1 MSRLKISSS
10 FRDPSGF
17 LFIENG
23 EIYRQI
29 NQSYRA
35 HYDYFIKSSLYNNLV
50 ESNLLVKQTE
60 IPQDMAGGSPNHYPD
75 YYKLIKPEPVPFIS
89 YPHEWCF
96 DELKDAALATL
107 KIQQVALKHGMSLKD
122 ASAFNIQFKNGRPVL
137 IDTLSF
143 EKYKVGSPWI
153 AYRQFCQHFLGPLAL
168 MYYRDYRL
176 NQLFRIYIDGLPL
189 DLVSALLPKRTFC
202 RIAILIHIHLHAKAQ
217 KYYSHRTLDKTK
229 QNVKR
234 QSMFGIIDNLEA
246 TIRKFTYKLPESEWS
261 NYYEDIH
268 YSSAALS
275 HKSTLVLHVLDR
287 LKPKIVWDLGA
298 NTGLF
303 SRLASNRG
311 IPTVAFDID
320 HAAVTRNYREC
331 REKNQTNLLPLV
343 LDLANP
349 TSGFGWGNQERMSL
363 RERGPADLVLAL
375 ALMHHLRISNN
386 IPLEKIAQFFAELC
400 QWCLIEYIPKTDP
413 MAQRLLENRED
424 IFQDYH
430 EKEFEQCFN
439 NYFQQMTRYDID
451 DSDRKLHLYQK
462 R

>member
-1 MSRLKISSS
+1 MIREKVSSS

-35 HYDYFIKSSLYNNLV
+35 HYDYFVESGLYEYLLENNL
-50 ESNLLVKQTE
+50 LIKQTE
-60 IPQDMAGGSPNHYPD
+60 ISQDLKGSSQN
-75 YYKLIKPEPVPFIS
+75 YYKLIKPEPIPFIS

-107 KIQQVALKHGMSLKD
+107 KIQKVALEHGMSLKD
-122 ASAFNIQFKNGRPVL
+122 ASAFNIQFKDGRPVL

-143 EKYKVGSPWI
+143 EKYKVGAPWI

-217 KYYSHRTLDKTK
+217 KYYSHRILDKTK
-229 QNVKR
+229 PNVKQ
-234 QSMFGIIDNLEA
+234 QSMFGIIDNLEVA
-246 TIRKFTYKLPESEWS
+246 IRKFTYKLPESEWS

-275 HKSTLVLHVLDR
+275 HKSTLVSNVIDR
-287 LKPKIVWDLGA
+287 LKPQTVWDLGA

-311 IPTVAFDID
+311 IPTLAFDID

-349 TSGFGWGNQERMSL
+349 TSGFGWANQERMSL
-363 RERGPADLVLAL
+363 RERGPVDLAL
-375 ALMHHLRISNN
+375 ALALLHHLRISNN
-386 IPLEKIAQFFAELC
+386 IPLEKIARFFAELC
-400 QWCLIEYIPKTDP
+400 QCCLIEYIPKSDP
-413 MAQRLLENRED
+413 MVQKLLKNRED
-424 IFQDYH
+424 IFHDYH
-430 EKEFEQCFN
+430 ETEFEQCFN
-439 NYFQQMTRYDID
+439 NYFQQKNRYDID
-451 DSDRKLHLYQK
+451 DSDRKLYFYQK